1 MNKINIS
8 SIREKALKAKKIEKQ
23 ADTIVMRKLAREKK
37 NFLQNFDSHPVTQEI
52 LGGNSASNSSNT
64 LGGKGNLFTF
74 IGFPQ
79 GSNPIESLKK
89 ILLNEFNFRKEN
101 RNEKKIKYSIS
112 YPSIDKIRGETPM
125 PWENGRSWVE
135 GIEKG
140 ISGLSYYLFK
150 KSKQSR
156 SGNGIQSDNKIKSMN
171 FKKVKYLSEIIEKF
185 KKDISK

>member
-8 SIREKALKAKKIEKQ
+8 SIREKALKTKKIEKQ
-23 ADTIVMRKLAREKK
+23 ADTIVEKKLAREKK

-52 LGGNSASNSSNT
+52 SGGNSASNSSNT

-79 GSNPIESLKK
+79 GSNPVENLKK
-89 ILLNEFNFRKEN
+89 ILLNEFGF
-101 RNEKKIKYSIS
+101 KKNKSGKNIKYSIS
-112 YPSIDKIRGETPM
+112 YPSMDKIRGETPM

-156 SGNGIQSDNKIKSMN
+156 SGNGIQSDSKIRSMN
-171 FKKVKYLSEIIEKF
+171 FKKVRYLSEIIEKF
-185 KKDISK
+185 KRGISK